1 MWTRCADCT
10 GMGAHENTD
19 PLPSHTA
26 CTLAPPYELPWILHP
41 HVPSVCSQ
49 VLSKHGIPRAP
60 SKVTIREHLHRIAPS
75 DLEYIYGLEAPA
87 ETGPSSRTR
96 GRKRT
101 ADDDGGGTDDEADK
115 HANLYEQ
122 EEYDLFHD
130 YGKAP
135 VGQGKLMM

>member
-1 MWTRCADCT
+1 M
-10 GMGAHENTD
+10 
-19 PLPSHTA
+19 
-26 CTLAPPYELPWILHP
+26 
-41 HVPSVCSQ
+41 
-49 VLSKHGIPRAP
+49 
-60 SKVTIREHLHRIAPS
+60 TIREHLHRIAPS

-87 ETGPSSRTR
+87 EAGPSSRTR

-115 HANLYEQ
+115 QVDLYEH

-130 YGKAP
+130 DGKAP